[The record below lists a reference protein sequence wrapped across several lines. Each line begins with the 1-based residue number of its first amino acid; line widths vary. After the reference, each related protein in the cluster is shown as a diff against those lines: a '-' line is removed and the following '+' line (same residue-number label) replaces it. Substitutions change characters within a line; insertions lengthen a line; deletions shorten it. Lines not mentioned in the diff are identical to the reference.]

1 MVSKLPTSPI
11 PKTIAVSLNKSKKIK
26 FISCNNIP
34 LSPSNQSINQSINL
48 MNQSIK
54 KIWYFPITKIIVG
67 ITLCFSLFVVLQN
80 FVSKPL
86 FYSIIED
93 KNWADP
99 FIHLVS
105 VLVLLSSYYFLFRW
119 YEKREVKE
127 LSIQHLPKEMFGGF
141 LIGFAAISVSIFIL
155 YLLGYYQ
162 IISIGSDDYSF
173 KLFMT
178 LVVAALIEDLFT
190 RGLVLRELENWLGTN
205 LAILIIMIIETYHIF
220 NPNTTWFSF
229 FMSLCWGF
237 TMSMLFVYTK
247 RVWLPFFFHLGW
259 NFAQPFYGSNLTG
272 LEDMGKII
280 HAKFE
285 GPILFTGGGIG
296 IEDSIITVS
305 ILLSI
310 GVFLYYRSSK
320 EGKIIKRKTIKL
332 EI

>member
-1 MVSKLPTSPI
+1 
-11 PKTIAVSLNKSKKIK
+11 
-26 FISCNNIP
+26 
-34 LSPSNQSINQSINL
+34 